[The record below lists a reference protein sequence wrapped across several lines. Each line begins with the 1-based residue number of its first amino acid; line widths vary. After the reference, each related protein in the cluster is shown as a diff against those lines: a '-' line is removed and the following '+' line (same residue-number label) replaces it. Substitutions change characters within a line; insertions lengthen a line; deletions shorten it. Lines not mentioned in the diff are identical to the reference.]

1 MQTTSRRKLLR
12 GIGGATLAL
21 PWLESLAKTPP
32 QEKPPKRAAWFYVP
46 IGVVRRGFFP
56 GESEA
61 AIPKFTGSRTEV
73 VTDAELSVGLHDWQ
87 LTPTQ
92 EPLQRV
98 KDKLT
103 FITGL
108 DRTFQEGTDVHAQ
121 CASCF
126 LTSAAPHTVT
136 QSPYPQ
142 ARTFD
147 HVIAETLGKNT
158 PFALLNSAATAIRT
172 IRSRY
177 SSTTFRGMEQNT
189 LHPAC
194 VILVRP
200 TIDSS
205 ELKVCRPVAI

>member
-1 MQTTSRRKLLR
+1 MQTTSRRKLLKR
-12 GIGGATLAL
+12 DWWRNTCPALAREPCQNPATGETSQTSCLVL
-21 PWLESLAKTPP
+21 CSN
-32 QEKPPKRAAWFYVP
+32 RCSAAWFLP
-46 IGVVRRGFFP
+46 S
-56 GESEA
+56 ESEA

-147 HVIAETLGKNT
+147 RVIAETLGKHT
-158 PFALLNSAATAIRT
+158 PFRTLEFSCNSHKDNKESIQFDNISWYGT
-172 IRSRY
+172 
-177 SSTTFRGMEQNT
+177 E
-189 LHPAC
+189 H
-194 VILVRP
+194 
-200 TIDSS
+200 
-205 ELKVCRPVAI
+205 VAQHA